1 MTTLGEL
8 ATLIAEHVSPK
19 LEIRAYDWPTLQPEA
34 PAVVVHPG
42 GHSVFVDYSTGGQ
55 SFGSYDVNYSLLT
68 FQAVGDEREA
78 LLAFYTWADAMRE
91 AFDDFTAPDG
101 DVGSVVVLRVLE
113 PRIVQPLAGMALFAG
128 QFDITVTLS
137 TC

>member
-1 MTTLGEL
+1 MATTRNASTHWEGSLFEGAGKVTMVSSGLG
-8 ATLIAEHVSPK
+8 TFDVS
-19 LEIRAYDWPTLQPEA
+19 
-34 PAVVVHPG
+34 
-42 GHSVFVDYSTGGQ
+42 
-55 SFGSYDVNYSLLT
+55 YSLLT

-78 LLAFYTWADAMRE
+78 LLAFYSWAETMRT
-91 AFDDFTAPDG
+91 AFDDFTVPDG

-128 QFDITVTLS
+128 QFDITVSLS

>member
-1 MTTLGEL
+1 MTTYAEL
-8 ATLIAEHVSPK
+8 AAAIAEHASEA
-19 LEIRAYDWPTLQPEA
+19 LDIRAYDWPTLQPEV

-42 GHSVFVDYSTGGQ
+42 GHATFIDFTGG
-55 SFGSYDVNYSLLT
+55 SFGTFDVSYSLLT

-78 LLAFYTWADAMRE
+78 LLAFYSWAETMRT
-91 AFDDFTAPDG
+91 AFDDFTVPDG

-128 QFDITVTLS
+128 QFDITVSLS